1 MVGADKTYVQV
12 VLAKSAEKLTI
23 KRNFNKLDNYLSYV
37 GGLIGTIIV
46 IFITMSFYTEKA
58 YEISIGKKILLDDDS
73 Q

>member
-12 VLAKSAEKLTI
+12 VFVKSAEKFTI

-58 YEISIGKKILLDDDS
+58 Y
-73 Q
+73 